1 MPLTKLVFKPGVN
14 REGTNYANEGTF
26 WDGDKIRFKSGFPEK
41 IGGWVPYSADT
52 FLGSCTSLWAYSCTC
67 GTKLLGVGT
76 DLKVYVERG
85 GEYFDIT
92 PIVSTA
98 TIASNAFTTDTATPT
113 ILVVNDNGHG
123 LSTGSFVIIS
133 TVSGP
138 INGVPDTEIN
148 GDRQV
153 TVIDPNKY
161 SIAITTAP
169 TSSGTTGAA
178 TIERLVAAGLP
189 YYIAGS
195 GWGAGAWSR
204 GTWGSGTDTVV
215 SLGQIRIWGMANYGN
230 ALVFGPRGGAL
241 YYWDFDYGSGM
252 SQRGEL
258 IAGMVGANDVPVAQ
272 NGVLVSDQR
281 FVITFGSND
290 YGSTDLIPMLVRWS
304 DQENYL
310 EWEPRATTQ
319 AGSQIL
325 TNGSFIVTA
334 KSARQEIL
342 IWTDSALHSMQYV
355 GPPYV
360 YGFNLLADGI
370 SIIGPNA
377 AVVTNGIA
385 FWMGKDKFY
394 VYDGRVQPLPSAV
407 RTYVFEDLDQD
418 DAWQVVAG
426 TNEGFNEVWWLYAS
440 KGSLTVNKYVI
451 FNYVE
456 NTWAFGTLD
465 RTFWY
470 DTGLKTYPIA
480 ATYNPD
486 TQVGNL
492 MYHEVGNDDG
502 TTNPPSPIYSFVET
516 ADFDLE
522 DGTHFS
528 FVDRMIPDLT
538 FVGSDNGENIPAP
551 QVALTVQPRRFPGS
565 NYTETD
571 DPTVT
576 RTASIPVEQYTE
588 QVFIRA
594 RGRQMRF
601 KIESDRLGTRWQL
614 GVPRLNM
621 RPDGRK

>member
-41 IGGWVPYSADT
+41 IGGWVPYSTDT

-148 GDRQV
+148 GERQV
-153 TVIDPNKY
+153 TVIDIDKY

-204 GTWGSGTDTVV
+204 GTWGSGTDAVV

-377 AVVTNGIA
+377 AVVVNGIA

-426 TNEGFNEVWWLYAS
+426 TNEGFNEVWWLYTS
-440 KGSLTVNKYVI
+440 KGALTVNKYVI